1 MKRIFSLSLLAL
13 AIPMVALAQTV
24 ISADD
29 LIKDAAKLDT
39 KVVTVKGTV
48 AEFKQKTSRK
58 GNPYYTFTLKTKVKE
73 TPVNVYGRG
82 TLEKPLKDGSKVEIT
97 GTFRKEK
104 EVSGFTVKN
113 EVDVT
118 PKEGEK
124 PKIKVTEPG
133 K

>member
-1 MKRIFSLSLLAL
+1 MNRTLSLSLIAL
-13 AIPMVALAQTV
+13 AIPVIAFAQTV
-24 ISADD
+24 ITSDD
-29 LIKDAAKLDT
+29 LIKDAAKHDT

-48 AEFKQKTSRK
+48 AEFKQKTSRR
-58 GNPYYTFTLKTKVKE
+58 GNPYYTFILKTKVKD

-82 TLEKPLKDGSKVEIT
+82 TLEPALKDGSKVEIT

-104 EVSGFTVKN
+104 EVSGFKVKN